1 MEESKLDTALLESRK
16 LEYLKVFI
24 LTVAGWTLVL
34 TKLIPLET
42 TFLILSIASV
52 AVFRRP
58 LKEAFSIPKNWFY
71 VVVFGFVALGI
82 FPVVFYLPLGE
93 SSFNL
98 IDHKLSAIV
107 ALLFVWIVWWQLR
120 PSEDVVWW
128 SLIFITYS
136 VLFVIAYELYQVGRW
151 SAIFT
156 YRFGDLT
163 TPTVLRFGIYSNLFT
178 VILLGGFVWAVKK
191 GSWTI
196 LVLIITVLISFVG
209 SLVSDTRSAWAG
221 LPEALVAWSI
231 FYWLYLKRNS
241 VVSLK
246 KVAAFW
252 IFFIVS
258 FASVLFYFGDR
269 VEKRWDAMTGDLNN
283 YSEGAGHVGSVGKR
297 LVLYQAGI
305 QGFLEMPWTGVGEDN
320 SMSEQRRLSAPIIEE
335 IYGRKGSIA
344 FGHLH
349 NQFIEEAFTRG
360 VIGLAALLI
369 TIGYLLFYFS
379 RGVKG
384 SKQRGDF
391 SPWPLI
397 GLLFV
402 ISSSISMMAEAW
414 IHLSTGVIFYMF
426 FITLFV
432 FLSMR
437 TSIGDASEIGRVKNN
452 DGVN

>member
-1 MEESKLDTALLESRK
+1 MEESKLDTTLLESRK
-16 LEYLKVFI
+16 LEYLKILI

-42 TFLILSIASV
+42 TFLLLSIISIV
-52 AVFRRP
+52 AFRRP
-58 LKEAFSIPKNWFY
+58 FSEALSVPKNWFY
-71 VVVFGFVALGI
+71 VLVFGFVLLGI

-107 ALLFVWIVWWQLR
+107 ALVFVWIVWWQLK

-136 VLFVIAYELYQVGRW
+136 VIFVIAYELYLVGKW

-156 YRFGDLT
+156 YRFGGLT

-196 LVLIITVLISFVG
+196 FVLIVTVLISFIG

-221 LPEALVAWSI
+221 LPEALIAWSV

-241 VVSLK
+241 VVNLR

-252 IFFIVS
+252 IFFIVC
-258 FASVLFYFGDR
+258 FTSVLFYFGDR
-269 VEKRWDAMTGDLNN
+269 VEKRWDAMTGDLYN
-283 YSEGAGHVGSVGKR
+283 YSEGAGSTGSVGKR
-297 LVLYQAGI
+297 LVLFQAGI
-305 QGFLEMPWTGVGEDN
+305 QGFLEKPWTGVGEDN
-320 SMSEQRRLSAPIIEE
+320 SMSEQRRLTAPIIEE
-335 IYGRKGSIA
+335 VYGRKGSMA

-360 VIGLAALLI
+360 VLGLMALLI
-369 TIGYLLFYFS
+369 TIGYLLFFFS
-379 RGVKG
+379 RGVKE
-384 SKQRGDF
+384 SKQSGDF
-391 SPWPLI
+391 SPWPLV

-414 IHLSTGVIFYMF
+414 IHLSTGVIFYIF

-432 FLSMR
+432 FLSAR
-437 TSIGDASEIGRVKNN
+437 TLANNRSEDGRVKKVS
-452 DGVN
+452 G

>member
-1 MEESKLDTALLESRK
+1 MDTTLLESRK
-16 LEYLKVFI
+16 LEYLKILI

-42 TFLILSIASV
+42 TFLLLSIISIV
-52 AVFRRP
+52 AFRRP
-58 LKEAFSIPKNWFY
+58 FSEALSVPKNWFY
-71 VVVFGFVALGI
+71 VLVFGFVLLGI

-107 ALLFVWIVWWQLR
+107 ALVFVWIVWWQLK

-136 VLFVIAYELYQVGRW
+136 VIFVIAYELYLVGKW

-156 YRFGDLT
+156 YRFGGLT

-196 LVLIITVLISFVG
+196 FVLIVTVLISFIG

-221 LPEALVAWSI
+221 LPEALIAWSV

-241 VVSLK
+241 VVNLR

-252 IFFIVS
+252 IFFIVC
-258 FASVLFYFGDR
+258 FTSVLFYFGDR
-269 VEKRWDAMTGDLNN
+269 VEKRWDAMTGDLYN
-283 YSEGAGHVGSVGKR
+283 YSEGAGSTGSVGKR
-297 LVLYQAGI
+297 LVLFQAGI
-305 QGFLEMPWTGVGEDN
+305 QGFLEKPWTGVGEDN
-320 SMSEQRRLSAPIIEE
+320 SMSEQRRLTAPIIEE
-335 IYGRKGSIA
+335 VYGRKGSMA

-360 VIGLAALLI
+360 VLGLMALLI
-369 TIGYLLFYFS
+369 TIGYLLFFFS
-379 RGVKG
+379 RGVKE
-384 SKQRGDF
+384 SKQSGDF
-391 SPWPLI
+391 SPWPLV

-414 IHLSTGVIFYMF
+414 IHLSTGVIFYIF

-432 FLSMR
+432 FLSAR
-437 TSIGDASEIGRVKNN
+437 TLANNRSEDGRVKKVS
-452 DGVN
+452 G